1 LNQSVADITSTN
13 YYAAQPNIIV
23 YYELLDISIIELETK
38 KSLKVIWT
46 GRHNKEETTHSFLLP
61 KTHTFGDVAETL
73 AKSVKLSAEGSGK
86 IRIFDISQ
94 NGRTQHELT
103 ISEMI
108 GNLQDPAEV
117 FAEEIPNDE
126 LAVPEAAKVVNMFH
140 YAKEPSRTHG
150 VPCRFV
156 LYRDEVFSDT
166 KKRIQQRIGAS
177 EKEFARFKFSLVSTT
192 LFKQPSIVEE
202 PSAEDV
208 LYDHKWQP
216 DDAIGL
222 DHPDRRPNKSTA
234 ERGIVMR

>member
-1 LNQSVADITSTN
+1 VADITSTN

-46 GRHNKEETTHSFLLP
+46 GRNNKEESTHSFLLP
-61 KTHTFGDVAETL
+61 KTHTFNDVAETL
-73 AKSVKLSAEGSGK
+73 AKSVKLPVDGRGR
-86 IRIFDISQ
+86 IRIFDIAL

-103 ISEMI
+103 GSEMI
-108 GNLQDPAEV
+108 GNLQDPAEL
-117 FAEEIPNDE
+117 FAEEVPTEE
-126 LAVPEAAKVVNMFH
+126 LNAPDDAKIVNMFH

-156 LYRDEVFSDT
+156 LYRDEAFSDT
-166 KKRIQQRIGAS
+166 KKRIQKRIGAS
-177 EKEFARFKFSLVSTT
+177 DKDFSRFKFSLVSTS

-202 PSAEDV
+202 QDV

-222 DHPDRRPNKSTA
+222 DHPDRRPNKLTA